1 MNSRE
6 RFLLGIL
13 IVIVAVLGYLMMQP
27 FSQLRQRLETA
38 QKDIDAK
45 ADELKRENTE
55 IEKIA
60 QRDPRLSQWRVLS
73 LPESKTRTPE
83 EMARHISGIQVDYEK
98 YLFDL
103 LRRNEFL
110 ASSINITSRPPEN
123 KSSPVLAG
131 KGPVYNRLTFTV
143 QGQANFKGVVLM
155 LNDFHRT
162 SLLHQ
167 VRSLSILRPQTP
179 RQGGGRDELDV
190 ALTVEALLVTG
201 AEKRETLMPPG
212 TTPRP
217 RVLAEPRRDY
227 ENMLVKNMYTG
238 TASAPGRLSED
249 KTEVL
254 RFIKLTMLFSK
265 GRRWEASLYD
275 QTKGG
280 DEKLLT
286 TGALRDFSII
296 DKYGTELLAGTV
308 LDINERSVYFRSEDR
323 YYRLRLGDFMGECLE
338 EPLDEV
344 PLLLGGAAVQPRK

>member
-13 IVIVAVLGYLMMQP
+13 IVIVGVLGYLMMQP
-27 FSQLRQRLETA
+27 FSTLRQRIEAA

-45 ADELKRENTE
+45 ADELKREERE
-55 IEKIA
+55 IVKIT

-73 LPESKTRTPE
+73 LPESKNRTPE
-83 EMARHISGIQVDYEK
+83 EMARHISRIQVDYEK
-98 YLFDL
+98 YLYDL
-103 LRRNEFL
+103 LRRNEFA

-123 KSSPVLAG
+123 KSSPVLGG

-167 VRSLSILRPQTP
+167 VRNLSILRPQTP
-179 RQGGGRDELDV
+179 RQGATRDDLDV
-190 ALTVEALLVTG
+190 ALTVEALLITG
-201 AEKRETLMPPG
+201 ADKRDALMPAS

-217 RVLAEPRRDY
+217 RVLAEPSRDY
-227 ENMLVKNMYTG
+227 ENMLVKNIYTG
-238 TASAPGRLSED
+238 TVSAPGRLSED
-249 KTEVL
+249 KNDVL
-254 RFIKLTMLFSK
+254 RFVKLTMLYSK

-275 QTKGG
+275 QAKGG

-286 TGALRDFSII
+286 TGSLRDFSIS
-296 DKYGTELLAGTV
+296 DKYGTDVLAGTV
-308 LDINERSVYFRSEDR
+308 LDINQRSLYFRSEDR
-323 YYRLRLGDFMGECLE
+323 YYRLRLGDFLGESLE
-338 EPLDEV
+338 EPLDEL
-344 PLLLGGAAVQPRK
+344 PLLLGAAAVQPRK